1 MRVSFL
7 FYHVSLG
14 TQTWVVRHLGGLILW
29 FFKSR
34 CRSEWS
40 ICFLILA
47 SGKQVFLVPTHP
59 IYLSYCQSYHHRINV
74 YRSLSIGQT
83 HGLVAQ
89 EPWLLIWSRPPWSWW
104 CEGGSQMVP
113 LPQKMGEPLWK
124 FNPDLLCLC
133 FGVTSIMI
141 TVCFC
146 FLSAWVH
153 GGRKREFDL
162 FCSEV
167 IFTFHVRSPIL
178 THLCMGKVG
187 RVSIKMN

>member
-40 ICFLILA
+40 ICFLILE
-47 SGKQVFLVPTHP
+47 SNKQVFLVPTHP
-59 IYLSYCQSYHHRINV
+59 IDLSYCQSYHHRINV

-113 LPQKMGEPLWK
+113 LPQKMESLFENLTLTCCVFVLGLLQLWSQ
-124 FNPDLLCLC
+124 FVFVFFLLGFMGAGRENLIC
-133 FGVTSIMI
+133 FV
-141 TVCFC
+141 VR
-146 FLSAWVH
+146 LSLH
-153 GGRKREFDL
+153 F
-162 FCSEV
+162 
-167 IFTFHVRSPIL
+167 
-178 THLCMGKVG
+178 M
-187 RVSIKMN
+187 